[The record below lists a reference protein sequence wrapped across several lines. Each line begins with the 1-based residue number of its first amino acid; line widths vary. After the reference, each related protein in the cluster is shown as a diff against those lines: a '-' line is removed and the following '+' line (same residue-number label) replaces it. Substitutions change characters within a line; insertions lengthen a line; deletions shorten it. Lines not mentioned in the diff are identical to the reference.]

1 MQGKLILNFKL
12 CVLFNQKNLEKF
24 FIKNLRIFRSTSGKS
39 SKLEVSSIDLT
50 STAIAAGLSLIWFQS
65 TP

>member
-1 MQGKLILNFKL
+1 MQGKLILNFEL
-12 CVLFNQKNLEKF
+12 CILLNQKNLEKKYK
-24 FIKNLRIFRSTSGKS
+24 KNLRIFRSTSGKS

>member
-1 MQGKLILNFKL
+1 MQGKLILNFEL
-12 CVLFNQKNLEKF
+12 CILLNQKNLEKN
-24 FIKNLRIFRSTSGKS
+24 IKKNLRIFRSTSGKS